1 MLKKVKL
8 FLHKNIIITSMIFA
22 GLYSFCVCAE
32 ELNDV
37 DINSNTENENQI
49 DSEEQ
54 EDTDYTVDSNQQH
67 KEIGRIEVKLAIYA
81 NYVGYSNY
89 FNRGQYYLLKAEVY
103 ATDGSIIT
111 GEDAEVK
118 WELGPISNN
127 SYTTANVTTYKDQ
140 FGKDQEGFSMKIDPE
155 EETPEIT
162 VYATSVKNP
171 SISGSLTMYVKDTDD
186 TDELN
191 AKLGDMT
198 WQYGK
203 DSIKIGIAYEA
214 NHPGVKFRCLSY
226 DLDKQEWNVVSD
238 WSRSNRANWKAE
250 KGNYW
255 IHWEAMS
262 ADGKCFDSNTMCFAY
277 NAGNTNISGT
287 YAGNEGDHIL
297 LGATSDNPDAY
308 IAFKIY
314 DIENNE
320 WIYLTDE
327 LNRANWVTWMPKRG
341 HYWVHFEARTADG
354 RLSDTKT
361 YGFTVE

>member
-1 MLKKVKL
+1 MNYPIKI
-8 FLHKNIIITSMIFA
+8 LHSNIT
-22 GLYSFCVCAE
+22 C
-32 ELNDV
+32 LNI
-37 DINSNTENENQI
+37 DIG
-49 DSEEQ
+49 SEE
-54 EDTDYTVDSNQQH
+54 ES
-67 KEIGRIEVKLAIYA
+67 
-81 NYVGYSNY
+81 S
-89 FNRGQYYLLKAEVY
+89 
-103 ATDGSIIT
+103 
-111 GEDAEVK
+111 
-118 WELGPISNN
+118 
-127 SYTTANVTTYKDQ
+127 
-140 FGKDQEGFSMKIDPE
+140 
-155 EETPEIT
+155 EIT
-162 VYATSVKNP
+162 VKATSVKNP
-171 SISGSLTMYVKDTDD
+171 SVNGSLTKYVKDYDY

-191 AKLGDMT
+191 VKLGDMT
-198 WQYGK
+198 WQYK
-203 DSIKIGIAYEA
+203 TDSIKIGISYEA

-226 DLDKQEWNVVSD
+226 NLDKQEWNVVSD
-238 WSRSNRANWKAE
+238 WSRSNWANWKAE

-327 LNRANWVTWMPKRG
+327 LNRANWVTWKPKRG